1 MVRRFASRSPMTA
14 ARKMK
19 AEAESARRLPRTAPR
34 PTADTNRT
42 DMQNTIRG
50 RRFVIRL
57 PAAVMVR
64 RRRRPLIST
73 MKDSKSGF
81 GHCP

>member
-1 MVRRFASRSPMTA
+1 MVRRFASSSPMTA
-14 ARKMK
+14 ARK
-19 AEAESARRLPRTAPR
+19 ARTDTEPARRSLRTAPR
-34 PTADTNRT
+34 PTADANRA